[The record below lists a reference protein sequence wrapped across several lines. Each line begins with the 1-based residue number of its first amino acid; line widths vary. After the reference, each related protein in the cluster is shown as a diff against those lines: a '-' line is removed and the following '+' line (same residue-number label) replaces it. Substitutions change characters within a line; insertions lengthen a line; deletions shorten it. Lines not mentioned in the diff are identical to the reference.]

1 MTPPGL
7 VIFDCDGVL
16 VDSEQASFEV
26 ARAMAAELGIAFS
39 FEENRPYFGT
49 RDSDMFADLAA
60 KHGVALPDGFLKRV
74 EDRKM
79 ARYRQGVALIPGA
92 LHAVRRIADAGL
104 SVCVASSAT
113 VERTRVKLEP
123 LGLLEFFDEYVFTA
137 YDVARGKPAP
147 DIFLHAAQRM
157 GIAPANCVVIE
168 DTAAGVR
175 AGVDAGMRVLGYA
188 PKGDELGFS
197 DLGAEPFPSMA
208 DVPRL
213 IGL

>member
-1 MTPPGL
+1 MTRPGL

-26 ARAMAAELGIAFS
+26 ARAMAMELEIELS
-39 FEENRPYFGT
+39 FEENRHYFGK
-49 RDSDMFADLAA
+49 RDSDMFTDLAA
-60 KHGVALPDGFLKRV
+60 KYGVALPDGFLKRV
-74 EDRKM
+74 ENRKM
-79 ARYRQGVALIPGA
+79 TRYRQGVALIPGA

-104 SVCVASSAT
+104 PVCVASSAT

-123 LGLLEFFDEYVFTA
+123 LGLMEFFDEHVFTA
-137 YDVARGKPAP
+137 YNVARGKPAP
-147 DIFLHAAQRM
+147 DIFLHAAQCM
-157 GIAPANCVVIE
+157 GVTPENCVVIE
-168 DTAAGVR
+168 DAAAGVR

-188 PKGDELGFS
+188 PRGDALGFS